1 MDIFQVSMGLIL
13 IDNSIAALVLKR
25 CHIDD
30 ETVANIALNHTFV
43 SSSNILDV
51 YHFNVRNDIIF
62 GTKIKHFLS
71 FSYTANS

>member
-51 YHFNVRNDIIF
+51 YHLMSETI
-62 GTKIKHFLS
+62 L
-71 FSYTANS
+71 FSAQKSSIS